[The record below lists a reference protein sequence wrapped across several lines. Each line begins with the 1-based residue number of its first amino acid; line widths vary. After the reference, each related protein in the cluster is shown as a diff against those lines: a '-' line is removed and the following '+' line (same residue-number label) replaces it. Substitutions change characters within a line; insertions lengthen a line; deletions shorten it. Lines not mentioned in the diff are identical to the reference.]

1 MNGFMKYI
9 KGLLEETEELV
20 PEPTGLKPKMERLDD
35 IQVVIFDVY
44 GTLLISSSGDV
55 EEEQLSEQHLLH
67 ALEEGHF
74 VVTDKKAFFENG
86 QARKML
92 TQYKELI
99 NEFQIKK
106 KKEKNI
112 NYPEINIVAIWDL
125 LLKQAAENN
134 IIEFTKN
141 SDVKKMIFVFEMHS
155 NKVYPMPGMNHVLG
169 EMIKENKILGIIS
182 NAQFYTPII
191 MNYFINKKIE
201 LNDLHPFDKRLTLF
215 SYQESLAK
223 PEFILFDKLLS
234 VLRNNYQLKASQTL
248 FVGNDMHKD
257 IYPAHK
263 AGMKTA
269 LFAGDKRSLRLRQ
282 DKPETK
288 NLEPDL
294 IITEL
299 SQLLNVI

>member
-1 MNGFMKYI
+1 MNDFMKYI
-9 KGLLEETEELV
+9 KGLLDQTEELM
-20 PEPTGLKPKMERLDD
+20 PEPTGIKPKMERLND

-55 EEEQLSEQHLLH
+55 EEEQLSEHHLLH

-74 VVTDKKAFFENG
+74 VIQNKKEFLEGG
-86 QARKML
+86 QAKQML
-92 TQYKELI
+92 TRYRELI
-99 NEFQIKK
+99 NEYQIKK

-112 NYPEINIVAIWDL
+112 NYPEINIVAIWDV
-125 LLKQAAENN
+125 LLKQAAEQNT
-134 IIEFTKN
+134 IKYTED
-141 SDVKKMIFVFEMHS
+141 SDIKQMIFVFEMHS

-169 EMIKENKILGIIS
+169 EMINKNKILGIIS

-201 LNDLHPFDKRLTLF
+201 LNNLHPFDKRLTLF

-234 VLRNNYQLKASQTL
+234 ILRNNYQLKAGQTL

-299 SQLLNVI
+299 NQLLNVI